1 MRFTFDIAVAFV
13 VAATTGVWSA
23 WVAVDHAPL
32 FNSLSAGPW
41 VAWPRSVGVEADPYD
56 LAAAA
61 RTGALP
67 LGPGEG
73 LTFIA
78 QTDDQGRP
86 LTGACVYAV
95 DGETP
100 PARLWTLTA
109 YDDAGRLM
117 TNAVQRSG
125 FHSREVLRRPD
136 GSFTISV
143 APQAEPGN
151 WLPVTAG
158 GRFFLTLR
166 LYDTP
171 LTSSARPTTIVM
183 PAIRR
188 TACP

>member
-1 MRFTFDIAVAFV
+1 MGF
-13 VAATTGVWSA
+13 
-23 WVAVDHAPL
+23 
-32 FNSLSAGPW
+32 
-41 VAWPRSVGVEADPYD
+41 
-56 LAAAA
+56 
-61 RTGALP
+61 
-67 LGPGEG
+67 GEG
-73 LTFIA
+73 LAFTA

-109 YDDAGRLM
+109 YDAAGRLM
-117 TNAVQRSG
+117 ANAVQRSG